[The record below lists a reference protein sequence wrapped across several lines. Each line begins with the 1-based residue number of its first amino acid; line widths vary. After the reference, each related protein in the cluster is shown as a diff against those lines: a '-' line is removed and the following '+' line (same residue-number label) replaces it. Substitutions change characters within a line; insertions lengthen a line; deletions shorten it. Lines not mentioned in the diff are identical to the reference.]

1 MHRRVVKIIAAFA
14 VVSLLVVAGC
24 TSQKPSPDEVR
35 EKTAQATSDI
45 KQDAKALAQG
55 VKEGWNR
62 DQPLDVNKASKEQLL
77 GLPGMS
83 SEGADRIIAGR
94 PYRSTAELVSRRVIS
109 QTEYDKIK
117 DQATAKD

>member
-1 MHRRVVKIIAAFA
+1 MKIIAAFA

>member
-1 MHRRVVKIIAAFA
+1 VKIIAPFA
-14 VVSLLVVAGC
+14 VVLLLLVIGC

-35 EKTAQATSDI
+35 EKTAQATADI

-62 DQPLDVNKASKEQLL
+62 DQPLDVNTASKDQLVS
-77 GLPGMS
+77 LPGMS

-94 PYRSTAELVSRRVIS
+94 PYSSASQLMSRRVIS
-109 QTEYDKIK
+109 EPEYDKIK
-117 DQATAKD
+117 DQVTAKD

>member
-1 MHRRVVKIIAAFA
+1 VKIIPSFA
-14 VVSLLVVAGC
+14 VAALLLVTGC

-62 DQPLDVNKASKEQLL
+62 DQPLDINTAGKDQLL
-77 GLPGMS
+77 SLPGMS
-83 SEGADRIIAGR
+83 SEGADRIVAGR
-94 PYRSTAELVSRRVIS
+94 PYSSASQLVSRRVIS
-109 QTEYDKIK
+109 EQEYDRIK
-117 DQATAKD
+117 DQVTAKD

>member
-1 MHRRVVKIIAAFA
+1 MKIIAPLAIA
-14 VVSLLVVAGC
+14 LLLLAIGC

-62 DQPLDVNKASKEQLL
+62 NQALDVNTASKEQLL
-77 GLPGMS
+77 SLPGMRA
-83 SEGADRIIAGR
+83 EEAERIISGR
-94 PYRSTAELVSRRVIS
+94 PYSSASQLVSRRVIS
-109 QTEYDKIK
+109 EQEYDRIK
-117 DQATAKD
+117 DQVTAKD